1 MTNSTQIDHAG
12 PGGSLGGSQRG
23 SSSSDR
29 GVGSTTSSDGSAVT
43 GIRTISTDEAGP
55 STLREEVANL
65 KDVLS
70 KYISGRRERGRASGP

>member
-1 MTNSTQIDHAG
+1 MTNSPQIDHAG
-12 PGGSLGGSQRG
+12 TGGSLGGSQRG

-43 GIRTISTDEAGP
+43 GRTLSTDEAGP

-70 KYISGRRERGRASGP
+70 KYISGRRERGRANGP